1 MTKKSRSKN
10 SQIKANKQQHSNLKH
25 NNKLTRHEN
34 ENENESDDAAINRME
49 AAAAKEKAA
58 LEEKLEQ
65 VRRLQK
71 NKQRKRQLQLQKNFS
86 QDNVNNYNDE
96 NNNSN
101 SQQQVVVPSEHQS
114 TGEQSLL
121 RRRRKRRDFPSTSV
135 NASSLSNSQTILLVQ
150 EEIDRIKS
158 KSRENLIRANN
169 LQQNAEEDVPAEP
182 KASEG
187 TNYPNASD
195 KNNAE
200 PDITQAEA
208 KNSSSSNLSRMPSS
222 LQKRVSFIL
231 TNSSQEDSK
240 IPENVQAQHNSTAEN
255 QSTIEMSRRILK
267 SRQPS
272 SSSAVARNSLQAK
285 VFSDQG
291 TSSQSKPVLLSNY
304 KIQSA
309 AHKTTNPTPTTRNP
323 HIDSLLASS
332 ELVHTGSESYVN
344 LTNSSNLL
352 NDTSDG
358 MYQQPQ
364 QQKPDYSTSI
374 PIQHQSLLSKRNSAS
389 RTKTPTTTPTGVT
402 ALTRLSSN
410 VNNTKPY
417 SQASQAV
424 STSTT
429 TIESMQRYSASKL
442 NKSMSISA
450 QDLAPPGSNSSKQL
464 RLPPVNN
471 GVIIGGSTN
480 NLTTIGLSETV
491 PKKKIK
497 DLSHYCYFCQRK
509 TGLASSYT
517 CRLAIN

>member
-34 ENENESDDAAINRME
+34 ESDEAAINRIE
-49 AAAAKEKAA
+49 AAAAEEKAA

-96 NNNSN
+96 NNYSSNN

-114 TGEQSLL
+114 AGDQSLQV

-135 NASSLSNSQTILLVQ
+135 NANSVNNSQTILLVQ

-158 KSRENLIRANN
+158 KSKENLIRANN
-169 LQQNAEEDVPAEP
+169 LQQNPEEDVQAQP
-182 KASEG
+182 KASERI
-187 TNYPNASD
+187 NYPNATD
-195 KNNAE
+195 KNNVE
-200 PDITQAEA
+200 PDVTQAEA
-208 KNSSSSNLSRMPSS
+208 KNSSNSNLSRMPSS

-231 TNSSQEDSK
+231 TNTSQEDSK
-240 IPENVQAQHNSTAEN
+240 IPENVQAQHNSTAES
-255 QSTIEMSRRILK
+255 QSTIEISRRILK

-272 SSSAVARNSLQAK
+272 SSSAAARNSLQAK

-291 TSSQSKPVLLSNY
+291 TSGQSKPVLLSNY
-304 KIQSA
+304 KIQS

-323 HIDSLLASS
+323 HIDSLQASS
-332 ELVHTGSESYVN
+332 ELVRTESESYVN

-352 NDTSDG
+352 NDTNDG
-358 MYQQPQ
+358 MYQQ
-364 QQKPDYSTSI
+364 QQKSDYPTSI
-374 PIQHQSLLSKRNSAS
+374 LIQHQSLLSKRNSAS
-389 RTKTPTTTPTGVT
+389 RTKTPTTTPTGPT
-402 ALTRLSSN
+402 ALTRLSSS
-410 VNNTKPY
+410 VNSTKPY

-517 CRLAIN
+517 CRLVIN